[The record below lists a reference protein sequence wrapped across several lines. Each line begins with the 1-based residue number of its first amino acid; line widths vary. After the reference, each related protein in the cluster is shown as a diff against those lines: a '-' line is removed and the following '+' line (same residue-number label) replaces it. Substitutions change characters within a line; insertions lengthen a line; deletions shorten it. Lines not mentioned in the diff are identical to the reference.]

1 MGYGGFRMK
10 NRIKLFVS
18 ILAILAGLVF
28 NGVPSLGADFD
39 SILQKWS
46 RTYTTKGDMG
56 DVLTI
61 TATYYSAEY
70 IEALVQREAEKNLWT
85 ESEVENYK
93 LELLKALQ
101 LEEYIPIM
109 LSFNMK
115 GAPLR
120 MAPFDNK
127 VTLWV
132 GSKKLSPA
140 DYDKRFN
147 FKLSGQR
154 EGLVYFPRYDE
165 NGKSY
170 LEGVSTL
177 RLTIDGNIGPIT
189 MGKQIDFFWDV
200 SQDDPSKLYHG
211 RVAAQLELE
220 RLVKRLN
227 QLKDQKSQL
236 EEKIVGI
243 EKEIEMVEARIE
255 ELQKE

>member
-1 MGYGGFRMK
+1 MK
-10 NRIKLFVS
+10 NRIKLFVG
-18 ILAILAGLVF
+18 ILAILAGLIF
-28 NGVPSLGADFD
+28 NGVPSLGVDLD
-39 SILQKWS
+39 SIFQKWS

-85 ESEVENYK
+85 ESELENYK

-109 LSFNMK
+109 LSFDMK

-120 MAPFDNK
+120 MAPFENK

-154 EGLVYFPRYDE
+154 DGLVYFPRYDE

-177 RLTIDGNIGPIT
+177 RLTVDGNIGPIT
-189 MGKQIDFFWDV
+189 MGKQIDFFWDI
-200 SQDDPSKLYHG
+200 SQDDPSKLYRG

-227 QLKDQKSQL
+227 QLKDQKAQL
-236 EEKIVGI
+236 EEQVTNI
-243 EKEIEMVEARIE
+243 EKEIETIEARIE

>member
-1 MGYGGFRMK
+1 MK
-10 NRIKLFVS
+10 NRAGFLASVTVVLVGLLFCG
-18 ILAILAGLVF
+18 I
-28 NGVPSLGADFD
+28 PSFSADFD
-39 SILQKWS
+39 FILQKWS
-46 RTYTTKGDMG
+46 RTYMTKGDME
-56 DVLTI
+56 DSLTI
-61 TATYYSAEY
+61 VATYYSAEY

-109 LSFNMK
+109 LSFDMK

-132 GSKKLSPA
+132 GGKKLSPT

-147 FKLSGQR
+147 FKLSGKR

-200 SQDDPSKLYHG
+200 SQDDPSKLYRG

-220 RLVKRLN
+220 RLIKRLN

-236 EEKIVGI
+236 EEQLAGI
-243 EKEIEMVEARIE
+243 EKEIETVEARIE

>member
-1 MGYGGFRMK
+1 MNK
-10 NRIKLFVS
+10 RIRFFGS
-18 ILAILAGLVF
+18 ILLAFSVLLF
-28 NGVPSLGADFD
+28 CEIASFAADFD

-46 RTYTTKGDMG
+46 RTYSTKGDMG
-56 DVLTI
+56 DELTI
-61 TATYYSAEY
+61 VATYYSAEY

-93 LELLKALQ
+93 YELLKALQ

-109 LSFNMK
+109 LSFDMK

-127 VTLWV
+127 AILWV
-132 GSKKLSPA
+132 GGQKLSPA

-147 FKLSGQR
+147 FKLSGKR

-165 NGKSY
+165 SGKSY

-189 MGKQIDFFWDV
+189 MGKQIDFYWDV
-200 SQDDPSKLYHG
+200 SKDDPSKLYEG
-211 RVAAQLELE
+211 RAASRLELE
-220 RLVKRLN
+220 RLIRRLN
-227 QLKDQKSQL
+227 QLKEQKSKL
-236 EEKIVGI
+236 EEQIAGI
-243 EKEIEMVEARIE
+243 EKEIEMVEERIE
-255 ELQKE
+255 ELEKE

>member
-1 MGYGGFRMK
+1 MK
-10 NRIKLFVS
+10 NKVKFFAGICV
-18 ILAILAGLVF
+18 ILAGLFVC
-28 NGVPSLGADFD
+28 GAPSFGADFD

-46 RTYTTKGDMG
+46 RTYTTKGELG
-56 DVLTI
+56 DELTI
-61 TATYYSAEY
+61 VATYYSAEY

-93 LELLKALQ
+93 YELLKALQ

-109 LSFNMK
+109 LSFDMK

-127 VTLWV
+127 VILWV
-132 GSKKLSPA
+132 NSQKLSPA

-147 FKLSGQR
+147 FKLSGKR

-165 NGKSY
+165 SGKSY

-189 MGKQIDFFWDV
+189 MGKQIDFYWDV
-200 SQDDPSKLYHG
+200 SKDDPSKLYEG
-211 RVAAQLELE
+211 RAASRLELE
-220 RLVKRLN
+220 RLIKRLN

-236 EEKIVGI
+236 EEQLAGI
-243 EKEIEMVEARIE
+243 EKEIETVEARIE

>member
-1 MGYGGFRMK
+1 MK
-10 NRIKLFVS
+10 NRAGFLASVTVLLVGLLFCG
-18 ILAILAGLVF
+18 I
-28 NGVPSLGADFD
+28 PSFAADFD
-39 SILQKWS
+39 SILQRWS
-46 RTYTTKGDMG
+46 RTYTAKGDLG
-56 DVLTI
+56 DVITI

-85 ESEVENYK
+85 ESELENYK

-109 LSFNMK
+109 LSFDMK

-132 GSKKLSPA
+132 GGKKLSPA

-147 FKLSGQR
+147 FKLSGKR

-170 LEGVSTL
+170 LQGVSTL

-200 SQDDPSKLYHG
+200 SQDDPSKLYRG

-220 RLVKRLN
+220 RLIKRLN

-236 EEKIVGI
+236 EEQLAGI
-243 EKEIEMVEARIE
+243 EKEIETVEARIE

>member
-1 MGYGGFRMK
+1 MNK
-10 NRIKLFVS
+10 RIWLFGS
-18 ILAILAGLVF
+18 ILLAFSVLLFCGI
-28 NGVPSLGADFD
+28 PSLAADFD

-46 RTYTTKGDMG
+46 RSYTTKGELG
-56 DVLTI
+56 DELTI
-61 TATYYSAEY
+61 VATYYSAEY

-101 LEEYIPIM
+101 LDEYIPIM
-109 LSFNMK
+109 LSFDMR

-127 VTLWV
+127 ATLWL
-132 GSKKLSPA
+132 GGKKLSPA

-147 FKLSGQR
+147 FKLSGKR

-170 LEGVSTL
+170 LQGASTL

-200 SQDDPSKLYHG
+200 SQDDPSKLYQG

-220 RLVKRLN
+220 RLIKRLN
-227 QLKDQKSQL
+227 RLKDQKSQL
-236 EEKIVGI
+236 EEQLADI
-243 EKEIEMVEARIE
+243 ENEIETVEARIE

>member
-1 MGYGGFRMK
+1 MNK
-10 NRIKLFVS
+10 RIRFLGS
-18 ILAILAGLVF
+18 ILLAFSVLLF
-28 NGVPSLGADFD
+28 CEIASFAADFD

-46 RTYTTKGDMG
+46 RTYSTRGDMG
-56 DVLTI
+56 DELTI
-61 TATYYSAEY
+61 VATYYSAEY

-93 LELLKALQ
+93 YELLKALQ

-109 LSFNMK
+109 LSFDMK

-132 GSKKLSPA
+132 GSTKLSPA

-147 FKLSGQR
+147 FKLSGKR

-165 NGKSY
+165 KGKSY

-189 MGKQIDFFWDV
+189 MGKQIDFYWDV
-200 SQDDPSKLYHG
+200 SQDDPSKLYQG

-220 RLVKRLN
+220 RLIKRLN

-236 EEKIVGI
+236 EEQMAGI
-243 EKEIEMVEARIE
+243 EKEIETVEARIE

>member
-1 MGYGGFRMK
+1 MRKGIGAVLC
-10 NRIKLFVS
+10 I
-18 ILAILAGLVF
+18 LVF
-28 NGVPSLGADFD
+28 LFGMLAYSDFAYGVDFD

-70 IEALVQREAEKNLWT
+70 VEALVQREAEKNLWT
-85 ESEVENYK
+85 ESELENYK

-109 LSFNMK
+109 LSFDMK

-154 EGLVYFPRYDE
+154 DGLVYFPRYDE
-165 NGKSY
+165 SGKSY

-177 RLTIDGNIGPIT
+177 RLTVDGNIGPIT

-200 SQDDPSKLYHG
+200 SQDDPSKLYRG

-227 QLKDQKSQL
+227 QLKDQKAQL
-236 EEKIVGI
+236 EEQITNV
-243 EKEIEMVEARIE
+243 EKEIETIEARIE

>member
-1 MGYGGFRMK
+1 MNKRVW
-10 NRIKLFVS
+10 LFGS
-18 ILAILAGLVF
+18 ILLAFSVLLFCGI
-28 NGVPSLGADFD
+28 PSFAADFD

-46 RTYTTKGDMG
+46 RSYTTKGELG
-56 DVLTI
+56 DELTI
-61 TATYYSAEY
+61 VATYYSAEY

-93 LELLKALQ
+93 YELLKALQ
-101 LEEYIPIM
+101 LDEYIPIM
-109 LSFNMK
+109 LSFDMR

-127 VTLWV
+127 AILWV
-132 GSKKLSPA
+132 GGQKLSPA

-147 FKLSGQR
+147 FKLSGKR

-165 NGKSY
+165 SGKSY

-189 MGKQIDFFWDV
+189 MGKQIDFYWDV
-200 SQDDPSKLYHG
+200 SKDDPSKLYGG
-211 RVAAQLELE
+211 RAASRLELE
-220 RLVKRLN
+220 RLIKRLN
-227 QLKDQKSQL
+227 QLKEQKSKL
-236 EEKIVGI
+236 EEQITGI

-255 ELQKE
+255 ELEKE

>member
-1 MGYGGFRMK
+1 MK
-10 NRIKLFVS
+10 NRKKLFVG
-18 ILAILAGLVF
+18 ILAILAGLIF
-28 NGVPSLGADFD
+28 NGVPSFGADFD

-46 RTYTTKGDMG
+46 RTYATKGDMG
-56 DVLTI
+56 DEITI
-61 TATYYSAEY
+61 VATYYSAEY

-93 LELLKALQ
+93 YELLKALQ

-109 LSFNMK
+109 LSFDMK

-127 VTLWV
+127 AILWV
-132 GSKKLSPA
+132 GGQKLSPA

-147 FKLSGQR
+147 FKLSGKR

-165 NGKSY
+165 SGKSY

-200 SQDDPSKLYHG
+200 SKDDPSKLYEG
-211 RVAAQLELE
+211 RAASRLELE
-220 RLVKRLN
+220 RLIRRLN
-227 QLKDQKSQL
+227 QLKEQKSKL
-236 EEKIVGI
+236 EEQIAGI
-243 EKEIEMVEARIE
+243 EKEIDMVEERIE
-255 ELQKE
+255 ELEKE

>member
-1 MGYGGFRMK
+1 MDK
-10 NRIKLFVS
+10 RIWLFGS
-18 ILAILAGLVF
+18 ILLAFSVLLFCGIPTF
-28 NGVPSLGADFD
+28 AADFD

-46 RTYTTKGDMG
+46 RTYTTKGELG
-56 DVLTI
+56 DELTI
-61 TATYYSAEY
+61 VATYYSAEY

-85 ESEVENYK
+85 ESELENYK

-109 LSFNMK
+109 LSFDMK

-132 GSKKLSPA
+132 GGKKLSPT

-147 FKLSGQR
+147 FKLSGKR

-200 SQDDPSKLYHG
+200 SQDDPSKLYQG

-220 RLVKRLN
+220 RLIKRLN

-236 EEKIVGI
+236 EEQLAGI
-243 EKEIEMVEARIE
+243 EKEIETVEARIE

>member
-1 MGYGGFRMK
+1 MK
-10 NRIKLFVS
+10 NRAGFLACVSVVLVGLLFCG
-18 ILAILAGLVF
+18 I
-28 NGVPSLGADFD
+28 PSFAADFD

-56 DVLTI
+56 DELTI
-61 TATYYSAEY
+61 VATYYSAEY

-85 ESEVENYK
+85 ESELENYK

-109 LSFNMK
+109 LSFDMK

-132 GSKKLSPA
+132 GGKKLSPA

-147 FKLSGQR
+147 FKLSGKR

-165 NGKSY
+165 M
-170 LEGVSTL
+170 
-177 RLTIDGNIGPIT
+177 GNRTWKGYRP
-189 MGKQIDFFWDV
+189 
-200 SQDDPSKLYHG
+200 
-211 RVAAQLELE
+211 
-220 RLVKRLN
+220 
-227 QLKDQKSQL
+227 
-236 EEKIVGI
+236 
-243 EKEIEMVEARIE
+243 
-255 ELQKE
+255 

>member
-1 MGYGGFRMK
+1 MK
-10 NRIKLFVS
+10 NRAGFLASVTVVLVGLLFCG
-18 ILAILAGLVF
+18 I
-28 NGVPSLGADFD
+28 PSFSADFD

-46 RTYTTKGDMG
+46 RTYMTKGDMG
-56 DVLTI
+56 DELAIV
-61 TATYYSAEY
+61 ATYYSAEY

-85 ESEVENYK
+85 ESELENYK

-109 LSFNMK
+109 LSFDMK

-132 GSKKLSPA
+132 GGKKLSPA

-147 FKLSGQR
+147 FKLSGKR

-189 MGKQIDFFWDV
+189 MGRQIDFFWDV
-200 SQDDPSKLYHG
+200 SQDDPSKLYQG

-220 RLVKRLN
+220 RLIKRLN

-236 EEKIVGI
+236 EEQLAGI
-243 EKEIEMVEARIE
+243 EKEIETVEARIE

>member
-1 MGYGGFRMK
+1 MK
-10 NRIKLFVS
+10 NKVRVWTGVFVV
-18 ILAILAGLVF
+18 LAGLF
-28 NGVPSLGADFD
+28 FCGVSSFGADFD

-46 RTYTTKGDMG
+46 RTYTTKGELG

-93 LELLKALQ
+93 YELLKALQ

-109 LSFNMK
+109 LSFDMK

-127 VTLWV
+127 AILWV
-132 GSKKLSPA
+132 GGQKLTPA
-140 DYDKRFN
+140 DYDRRFN
-147 FKLSGQR
+147 FKLSGKR
-154 EGLVYFPRYDE
+154 EGLVFFPRYDE
-165 NGKSY
+165 SGKSY

-189 MGKQIDFFWDV
+189 MGKQIDFYWDV
-200 SQDDPSKLYHG
+200 SKDDPSKLYEG
-211 RVAAQLELE
+211 RAASRLELE
-220 RLVKRLN
+220 RLIRRLN
-227 QLKDQKSQL
+227 QLKEQKSKL
-236 EEKIVGI
+236 EEQIAAI
-243 EKEIEMVEARIE
+243 EKEIEMVEGRIE
-255 ELQKE
+255 ELEKE

>member
-1 MGYGGFRMK
+1 MNK
-10 NRIKLFVS
+10 KIWLFGS
-18 ILAILAGLVF
+18 ILLAFSVLLFCGI
-28 NGVPSLGADFD
+28 PSFAADFD

-46 RTYTTKGDMG
+46 RTYTTKGELG
-56 DVLTI
+56 DELTI
-61 TATYYSAEY
+61 VATYYSAEY

-85 ESEVENYK
+85 ESELENYK

-109 LSFNMK
+109 LSFDMK

-132 GSKKLSPA
+132 GGKKLSPT

-147 FKLSGQR
+147 FKLSGKR

-200 SQDDPSKLYHG
+200 SQDDPSKLYQG

-220 RLVKRLN
+220 RLIKRLN

-236 EEKIVGI
+236 EEQLAGI
-243 EKEIEMVEARIE
+243 EKEIETVEARIE

>member
-1 MGYGGFRMK
+1 MDK
-10 NRIKLFVS
+10 RIWLFGS
-18 ILAILAGLVF
+18 ILLAFSVLLFCGIPTF
-28 NGVPSLGADFD
+28 AADFD

-46 RTYTTKGDMG
+46 RTYTTKGELG
-56 DVLTI
+56 DELTI
-61 TATYYSAEY
+61 VATYYSAEY

-85 ESEVENYK
+85 ESELENYK

-109 LSFNMK
+109 LSFDMK

-132 GSKKLSPA
+132 GGKKLSPT

-147 FKLSGQR
+147 FKLSGKR

-189 MGKQIDFFWDV
+189 MGRQIDFFWDV
-200 SQDDPSKLYHG
+200 SQDDPSKLYQG

-220 RLVKRLN
+220 RLIKRLN

-236 EEKIVGI
+236 EEQLAGI
-243 EKEIEMVEARIE
+243 EKEIETVEARIE

>member
-1 MGYGGFRMK
+1 MK
-10 NRIKLFVS
+10 NKVKFFAGICV
-18 ILAILAGLVF
+18 ILAGLFVC
-28 NGVPSLGADFD
+28 GAPSFGADFD

-46 RTYTTKGDMG
+46 RTYTTKGELG
-56 DVLTI
+56 DELTI
-61 TATYYSAEY
+61 VATYYSAEY

-85 ESEVENYK
+85 ESELENYK

-101 LEEYIPIM
+101 LEEHIPIM
-109 LSFNMK
+109 LSFDMK

-132 GSKKLSPA
+132 GGQKLSPA

-154 EGLVYFPRYDE
+154 DGLVYFPRYDE

-189 MGKQIDFFWDV
+189 MGKQIDFYWDV
-200 SQDDPSKLYHG
+200 SKDDPSKLYEG
-211 RVAAQLELE
+211 RAASRLELE
-220 RLVKRLN
+220 RLIKRLN
-227 QLKDQKSQL
+227 QLKDQKSKL
-236 EEKIVGI
+236 EEQITGI

-255 ELQKE
+255 ELEKE